1 MPTHEVLFTKAA
13 RRHVARLARVIAP
26 AAAGLERKF
35 LALLRKRR
43 YGAVE
48 RRALLAI
55 SPCAAARLGS
65 IEKFLEQVEYNGQRL
80 AKCNLPPDAAGEVLR
95 QFDEVLE
102 PLLQGRFGPSLE
114 QLQWATLLALE
125 RAYYRVREAE
135 SQALFGIYR
144 ARAEVADSAELS
156 HRLVRLLARAFHAR
170 AGGLLVK
177 EGELNRQLRQPLYIE
192 QGSAAERWI
201 ADPALR
207 GRHASYWSYPL
218 NGSAA
223 IQLGFPVPYPWLPR
237 ELELLEAAA
246 EHFRKA
252 TERALLVEE
261 VERLAAAARQA
272 EDDERRRIGRELHD
286 EAGQSL
292 LSLRLQ
298 LEMMERGAAPPLR
311 ASLGEA
317 RGVLERT
324 IIELRRI
331 IAALS
336 PAVLERLGLA
346 RSLRLLAGRFAG
358 TFPPGIRVRISG
370 RLEDLSPSLQQ
381 VIYRVAQEALQNAA
395 KHSQAAIVR
404 LSVMRTDKVIRTRI
418 SDNGLGFQ
426 VGVTAKP
433 MSFGLAGMRERA
445 ALLGGKVTVRSA
457 RHQGTTVVLELP
469 LNSAQEKPNVQ
480 DSRINHR

>member
-1 MPTHEVLFTKAA
+1 
-13 RRHVARLARVIAP
+13 VIAP

-43 YGAVE
+43 YGAIE

-65 IEKFLEQVEYNGQRL
+65 IERFLDQVEYHGRRL
-80 AKCNLPPDAAGEVLR
+80 AKCNLSPDAAGEVLR
-95 QFDEVLE
+95 HFDELLE
-102 PLLQGRFGPSLE
+102 PLLHGRFGPSLE

-125 RAYYRVREAE
+125 RAYYRVREEE

-144 ARAEVADSAELS
+144 AGAEVADSGKLS
-156 HRLVRLLARAFHAR
+156 QRLVRLLASAFRAR

-177 EGELNRQLRQPLYIE
+177 EGELDRELRQPLYIE
-192 QGSAAERWI
+192 QGTPGERWI

-207 GRHASYWSYPL
+207 GRYASYWSYPL

-237 ELELLEAAA
+237 ELELMEAAA

-252 TERALLVEE
+252 AERALLLEE

-298 LEMMERGAAPPLR
+298 LEMMERGADPPMR
-311 ASLGEA
+311 ACLQEA

-324 IIELRRI
+324 VVELRRI

-346 RSLRLLAGRFAG
+346 RALHLLAGRFGKTFSAG
-358 TFPPGIRVRISG
+358 VRVRVSSH
-370 RLEDLSPSLQQ
+370 LEDLPPSLQQ
-381 VIYRVAQEALQNAA
+381 VIYRIAQEALQNAA
-395 KHSQAAIVR
+395 KHSHATIVK
-404 LSVMRTDKVIRTRI
+404 LSVMRADKVIRTRI
-418 SDNGLGFQ
+418 SDNGLGFEA
-426 VGVTAKP
+426 GVTAKP

-445 ALLGGKVTVRSA
+445 ALLGGKLTVRSA
-457 RHQGTTVVLELP
+457 RNQGTTVILELP
-469 LNSAQEKPNVQ
+469 LNSA
-480 DSRINHR
+480 

>member
-1 MPTHEVLFTKAA
+1 MPAHEALFTKAA
-13 RRHVARLARVIAP
+13 RRHVARLAQVIAP

-65 IEKFLEQVEYNGQRL
+65 IERFLDQVEYHGRRL
-80 AKCNLPPDAAGEVLR
+80 AKCNLSPDAAGEVLR
-95 QFDEVLE
+95 HFDELLE
-102 PLLQGRFGPSLE
+102 PLLHGRFGPSLE

-125 RAYYRVREAE
+125 RAYYRVREEE

-144 ARAEVADSAELS
+144 AGAEVADSGKLS
-156 HRLVRLLARAFHAR
+156 QRLVRLLASAFRAR

-177 EGELNRQLRQPLYIE
+177 EGELDRELRQPLYIE
-192 QGSAAERWI
+192 QGTPGERWI

-207 GRHASYWSYPL
+207 GRYASYWSYPL

-237 ELELLEAAA
+237 ELELMEAAA

-252 TERALLVEE
+252 AERALLLEE

-298 LEMMERGAAPPLR
+298 LEMMERGADPPMR
-311 ASLGEA
+311 ACLQEA

-324 IIELRRI
+324 VVELRRI

-346 RSLRLLAGRFAG
+346 RALHLLAGRFGKTFSAG
-358 TFPPGIRVRISG
+358 VRVRVSSH
-370 RLEDLSPSLQQ
+370 LEDLPPSLQQ
-381 VIYRVAQEALQNAA
+381 VIYRIAQEALQNAA
-395 KHSQAAIVR
+395 KHSHATIVK
-404 LSVMRTDKVIRTRI
+404 LSVMRADKVIRTRI
-418 SDNGLGFQ
+418 SDNGLGFEA
-426 VGVTAKP
+426 GVTAKP

-445 ALLGGKVTVRSA
+445 ALLGGKLTVRSA
-457 RHQGTTVVLELP
+457 RNQGTTVILELP
-469 LNSAQEKPNVQ
+469 LNSA
-480 DSRINHR
+480 